1 MPVPQFL
8 SAESVA
14 AMFDTSPATVRRW
27 EKLGKI
33 PPASNINGLRRWQ
46 VDALLRYI
54 GETMDDSP
62 SGRGKTTDPDRAAE
76 EAANAARQ
84 GREAYTRRR
93 AG

>member
-1 MPVPQFL
+1 MAIPQFL

-62 SGRGKTTDPDRAAE
+62 SIRGKTTDPDRAAE
-76 EAANAARQ
+76 DAVNAARESRQ
-84 GREAYTRRR
+84 THARRR